1 MVSMIRLKRRF
12 NVQSSRFNI
21 EHRTKKDIFNM
32 VKLTVFFTIIVFF
45 IVTTPC
51 SPAVV
56 VIDTPNVC
64 VKLDKVVKDKVYL
77 ITTNNTCVQMI
88 GKIQVDI
95 EDEVLRKEG
104 GIKDEVPRQKE
115 VSIYLDGYFW
125 RKQSVSNFNMDD
137 VSGFIKKGKERSENL
152 KTPENI
158 HKDTAEKIA
167 EDANKYY
174 KSETFQSKLDQEK
187 ERIQEIMEAISPSG
201 RTGGKASTYYKDYEQ
216 GEKKASLGN
225 DERLYV
231 FISSSVPV
239 HILRQYAITLNK
251 LKDPNVIM
259 VMRGFVNGAKKIRP
273 TIDFISSIITK
284 EDGCDYLK
292 KECDI
297 MPVKIIVDPII
308 FSKYGINEVPS
319 FVYAKGVSV
328 IDLNMSEG
336 LVENVSLSNY
346 YSVSGDAGLDYVLEM
361 FLSET
366 KSKTIEGLLYALRK
380 GYY

>member
-1 MVSMIRLKRRF
+1 MVSVIRSKSRGQVRRKTT
-12 NVQSSRFNI
+12 I
-21 EHRTKKDIFNM
+21 KTLKDIINV

-56 VIDTPNVC
+56 LVDTPDIC
-64 VKLDKVVKDKVYL
+64 TKLDKVVKDKVYL
-77 ITTNNTCVQMI
+77 ITTDNTCVQI
-88 GKIQVDI
+88 TGKIQVDI
-95 EDEVLRKEG
+95 ED
-104 GIKDEVPRQKE
+104 GIKE
-115 VSIYLDGYFW
+115 VSLYLDGYYW
-125 RKQSVSNFNMDD
+125 KKQSVNNFNMDD

-158 HKDTAEKIA
+158 HRDTAEKIA

-187 ERIQEIMEAISPSG
+187 ERIKRLMEADSPSG
-201 RTGGKASTYYKDYEQ
+201 RTGRDGKASAYYKDYEQ

-239 HILRQYAITLNK
+239 HILRRYAIALNQ

-259 VMRGFVNGAKKIRP
+259 VMRGFVNGAKKIKP

-284 EDGCDYLK
+284 KDGCDYLK

-297 MPVKIIVDPII
+297 LPVKIIVDPMI
-308 FSKYGINEVPS
+308 FSKYGINKVPS

-328 IDLNMSEG
+328 IDFEMSEG
-336 LVENVSLSNY
+336 LEENVSLSNY
-346 YSVSGDAGLDYVLEM
+346 YSVSGDAGLDYVLET

>member
-1 MVSMIRLKRRF
+1 MIRSKRRF

-45 IVTTPC
+45 IVITPC

-56 VIDTPNVC
+56 MVDTPHIC
-64 VKLDKVVKDKVYL
+64 IKLDKVVKDKVYL
-77 ITTNNTCVQMI
+77 MTTDNTCVQI
-88 GKIQVDI
+88 TGKIQVDI
-95 EDEVLRKEG
+95 ED
-104 GIKDEVPRQKE
+104 GIKE
-115 VSIYLDGYFW
+115 VSIYLDGYYW
-125 RKQSVSNFNMDD
+125 RKQSVNNFNMDD

-158 HKDTAEKIA
+158 HRDTAEKIA
-167 EDANKYY
+167 EDTNEYY
-174 KSETFQSKLDQEK
+174 KSETFQTKLDQEK
-187 ERIQEIMEAISPSG
+187 ERIQEIIEAISPSG
-201 RTGGKASTYYKDYEQ
+201 RTGGKASAYYKDYEQ

-231 FISSSVPV
+231 FISSSVPA

-292 KECDI
+292 EKCDI
-297 MPVKIIVDPII
+297 LPVKIIVDPII

-336 LVENVSLSNY
+336 LEENVSLSNY